1 MFNASSVM
9 HHNVYVFYM
18 SLLLFTF
25 VNLRSLII
33 KLESWKVF
41 SFLISC
47 FLKMSFFLSVSSHRA
62 KIVPKQPQ
70 INCADRVDV
79 FTTQTV

>member
-1 MFNASSVM
+1 MFNASTVM

-33 KLESWKVF
+33 KLKVVHIMIYKPHHEILLLPF
-41 SFLISC
+41 
-47 FLKMSFFLSVSSHRA
+47 
-62 KIVPKQPQ
+62 
-70 INCADRVDV
+70 
-79 FTTQTV
+79 

>member
-1 MFNASSVM
+1 MFNASTVM

-33 KLESWKVF
+33 KLKVESHYAFAVDQRPVVQ
-41 SFLISC
+41 SI
-47 FLKMSFFLSVSSHRA
+47 VSLMTSLR
-62 KIVPKQPQ
+62 
-70 INCADRVDV
+70 R
-79 FTTQTV
+79 

>member
-1 MFNASSVM
+1 MLNASTVM

-33 KLESWKVF
+33 KLESWKVD
-41 SFLISC
+41 LVHDMKTIHDLC
-47 FLKMSFFLSVSSHRA
+47 
-62 KIVPKQPQ
+62 
-70 INCADRVDV
+70 
-79 FTTQTV
+79 

>member
-1 MFNASSVM
+1 MFNASTVM

-33 KLESWKVF
+33 KLES
-41 SFLISC
+41 
-47 FLKMSFFLSVSSHRA
+47 
-62 KIVPKQPQ
+62 
-70 INCADRVDV
+70 
-79 FTTQTV
+79 

>member
-1 MFNASSVM
+1 MFNASTVM

-33 KLESWKVF
+33 KLKVESYF
-41 SFLISC
+41 
-47 FLKMSFFLSVSSHRA
+47 H
-62 KIVPKQPQ
+62 
-70 INCADRVDV
+70 
-79 FTTQTV
+79 

>member
-1 MFNASSVM
+1 MFNAPTVM

-33 KLESWKVF
+33 KLKVESLF
-41 SFLISC
+41 EFLYLVTIK
-47 FLKMSFFLSVSSHRA
+47 FWFR
-62 KIVPKQPQ
+62 
-70 INCADRVDV
+70 
-79 FTTQTV
+79 